1 MRSAARSIRSWYCSY
16 ISANNARSPSLSNTD
31 KKHESIR
38 YYPTLQ
44 PCEHSTT
51 TTCVFL
57 PASHHVSISLWT
69 LFKKQSLHQSRV
81 YQKSLYTNE
90 LSRTVCPFLYPRQ
103 LSAARR
109 RQGGRLAR
117 PRKNTRLPRG
127 ETMLASLLTLARFR
141 PLSAVLLGASV
152 GGDPPHRTPPQRP
165 PSPPDFRCTLEHSTV
180 QDCRLPV
187 DLRPAP

>member
-90 LSRTVCPFLYPRQ
+90 LSRTVCLPI
-103 LSAARR
+103 SAS
-109 RQGGRLAR
+109 
-117 PRKNTRLPRG
+117 TI
-127 ETMLASLLTLARFR
+127 S
-141 PLSAVLLGASV
+141 
-152 GGDPPHRTPPQRP
+152 RP
-165 PSPPDFRCTLEHSTV
+165 PKAGRSADETAQKYETATGRNHARVISDARTVSPPFGCSVRRV
-180 QDCRLPV
+180 CRG
-187 DLRPAP
+187 

>member
-109 RQGGRLAR
+109 RQGGRLTR
-117 PRKNTRLPRG
+117 PRKIIRNFPGEIAEIRDFSSYFKLPKMG
-127 ETMLASLLTLARFR
+127 MCAKSKLCSSPILLNFT
-141 PLSAVLLGASV
+141 
-152 GGDPPHRTPPQRP
+152 
-165 PSPPDFRCTLEHSTV
+165 
-180 QDCRLPV
+180 
-187 DLRPAP
+187 